1 MDALIIIF
9 ITALAALFGSFAK
22 KPALV
27 IGTTIVGILGA
38 IVSSI
43 VYLKTDYIIVSFGD
57 YKGLDFDKYSV
68 LISVSLLILT
78 LIVSL
83 LSYERFKE
91 KPNHTGEYLGLM
103 LFSLCGAMMM
113 TAFTDFF
120 MFFLALEILSI
131 PVYVLVGSNK
141 EDVRST
147 EAAIKYFLMGSFATG
162 IILFGIAWIYGATT
176 TFDFAEM
183 FTQIQVSGEINV
195 MLIVGLAMLL
205 GGFIFKVGAAPFHFW
220 GPDVYD
226 GAPTPVTGYM
236 ASVVKL
242 AAFVGFGRIVLWF
255 SAFEQIH
262 ELFVGILTIV
272 IILSLFVGN
281 LSALRQSKLK
291 RVMAYSSIVHV
302 GYTLLIFLDSS
313 MISNALLLFYMGSYG
328 LGILGIIAVN
338 TAINDKEDDI
348 EALRGLGKR
357 NPFLA
362 TVAVISILSLAGIPP
377 TAGFFGKYL
386 VFSSLWTNYWW
397 LILIALVN
405 SGISIYYYLK
415 IIIVILSKNEETS
428 EKIKIQP
435 LTFVA
440 LILST
445 IGTLG
450 LGFLLSYLMKL

>member
-176 TFDFAEM
+176 TFNFVEM
-183 FTQIQVSGEINV
+183 VTQLQVSGETNV

-242 AAFVGFGRIVLWF
+242 AAFVGFGKIFWMF
-255 SAFEQIH
+255 STFGKVNEM
-262 ELFVGILTIV
+262 LTGILAIV
-272 IILSLFVGN
+272 IILSMFVGN
-281 LSALRQSKLK
+281 LSALKQSKLK

-302 GYTLLIFLDSS
+302 GYTLLIFMNTS
-313 MISNALLLFYMGSYG
+313 MESPLLLWFYMGSYG

-338 TAINDKEDDI
+338 TSINDKEDDI

-377 TAGFFGKYL
+377 TAGFFGKYI

-428 EKIKIQP
+428 EKIKVQP

>member
-9 ITALAALFGSFAK
+9 VTALAALFGSFAK

-38 IVSSI
+38 IVSTFVS
-43 VYLKTDYIIVSFGD
+43 VQYNVNYISLGD
-57 YKGLDFDKYSV
+57 YKGLSFNEE
-68 LISVSLLILT
+68 SLYFSMGMLILT

-183 FTQIQVSGEINV
+183 FSQIQVAGQINV
-195 MLIVGLAMLL
+195 MLIVGLALLL

-242 AAFVGFGRIVLWF
+242 AAFIGFGRMVLWF
-255 SAFEQIH
+255 SSFDQLE
-262 ELFVGILTIV
+262 EMFSGILTIV

-281 LSALRQSKLK
+281 LSALRQTKLK

-302 GYTLLIFLDSS
+302 GYTLIIFLNPSLSS
-313 MISNALLLFYMGSYG
+313 TALLFFYMGSYG

-338 TAINDKEDDI
+338 TAINDKEDEI

-386 VFSSLWTNYWW
+386 VFSSLWNSYWW

-415 IIIVILSKNEETS
+415 IIIVILSKNDETS

-435 LTFVA
+435 LTAIA
-440 LILST
+440 LIIST
-445 IGTLG
+445 VGTIG
-450 LGFLLSYLMKL
+450 LGFLFSYLTKL

>member
-9 ITALAALFGSFAK
+9 VTALAALFGSFAK

-38 IVSSI
+38 IVSTFFNMK
-43 VYLKTDYIIVSFGD
+43 YKYNLVSLGD
-57 YKGLDFDKYSV
+57 YKGLSFENYSL
-68 LISVSLLILT
+68 LISLSLLILT

-183 FTQIQVSGEINV
+183 FSQIQVTGETNV
-195 MLIVGLAMLL
+195 MLIVGLALLL

-242 AAFVGFGRIVLWF
+242 AAFVGFGKIFWMF
-255 SAFEQIH
+255 STFGKIN
-262 ELFVGILTIV
+262 ELVVGILSIV

-302 GYTLLIFLDSS
+302 GYTLLIFLNTSFDSP
-313 MISNALLLFYMGSYG
+313 LLLWFYMGSYG

-338 TAINDKEDDI
+338 TAINDKEDEI

-386 VFSSLWTNYWW
+386 VFSSLWNSYWW

-415 IIIVILSKNEETS
+415 IIIVILSKNDETS

-435 LTFVA
+435 LTALA

-445 IGTLG
+445 VGTIG
-450 LGFLLSYLMKL
+450 LGFLFSYLMKL

>member
-9 ITALAALFGSFAK
+9 VTALAALFGSFAK

-38 IVSSI
+38 IVSTF
-43 VYLKTDYIIVSFGD
+43 VNMKYKYNLVSLGD
-57 YKGLDFDKYSV
+57 YKGLSFENYSL
-68 LISVSLLILT
+68 LISLSLLILT

-113 TAFTDFF
+113 TAFADFF

-162 IILFGIAWIYGATT
+162 IILFGIAWIYGAST

-183 FTQIQVSGEINV
+183 FSQIQVAGETNV
-195 MLIVGLAMLL
+195 MLIVGLALLL

-242 AAFVGFGRIVLWF
+242 AAFVGFGKIFWMF
-255 SAFEQIH
+255 STFGKIN
-262 ELFVGILTIV
+262 ELVVGILSIV

-302 GYTLLIFLDSS
+302 GYTLLIFLNTSFDSP
-313 MISNALLLFYMGSYG
+313 LLLWFYMGSYG

-338 TAINDKEDDI
+338 TAINDKEDEI

-362 TVAVISILSLAGIPP
+362 TVAVVSILSLAGIPP

-386 VFSSLWTNYWW
+386 VFSSLWNSYWW

-415 IIIVILSKNEETS
+415 IIIVILSKNDETS

-435 LTFVA
+435 LTALA

-445 IGTLG
+445 VGTIG
-450 LGFLLSYLMKL
+450 LGFLFSYLMKL

>member
-176 TFDFAEM
+176 TFDFVEM
-183 FTQIQVSGEINV
+183 VTQLQVSGETNV

-242 AAFVGFGRIVLWF
+242 AAFVGFGKIFWMF
-255 SAFEQIH
+255 STFGKVNEM
-262 ELFVGILTIV
+262 LTGILAIV
-272 IILSLFVGN
+272 IILSMFVGN
-281 LSALRQSKLK
+281 LSALKQSKLK

-302 GYTLLIFLDSS
+302 GYTLLIFMNTS
-313 MISNALLLFYMGSYG
+313 MESPLLLWFYMGSYG

-338 TAINDKEDDI
+338 TSINDKEDDI

-377 TAGFFGKYL
+377 TAGFFGKYI
-386 VFSSLWTNYWW
+386 VFSSLWNSYWW